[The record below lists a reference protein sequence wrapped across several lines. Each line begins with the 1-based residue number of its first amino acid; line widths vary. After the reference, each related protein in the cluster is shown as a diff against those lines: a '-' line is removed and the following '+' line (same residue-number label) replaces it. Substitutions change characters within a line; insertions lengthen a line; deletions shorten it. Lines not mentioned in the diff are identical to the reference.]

1 MAFLL
6 LFLAIFPQEYL
17 RKRIYATM
25 ALNLCN
31 WAFFQFSNIF
41 YCRPIS
47 KVWDWA
53 NEEEGSCWNINLLM
67 LSGAG
72 MTVILD
78 SIIIVLPIRELL
90 RLRASRCK
98 KITTIAIFVMGI
110 L

>member
-1 MAFLL
+1 MIFLF
-6 LFLAIFPQEYL
+6 LFLAIFPQEGL
-17 RKRIYATM
+17 RKCVYAAM
-25 ALNLCN
+25 ALNVCS
-31 WAFFQFSNIF
+31 WAFFQFSKLF

-53 NEEEGSCWNINLLM
+53 NGEEGSCWDINRLM

-78 SIIIVLPIRELL
+78 TIVIVLPIQELL
-90 RLRASRCK
+90 RLQFSRCK
-98 KITTIAIFVMGI
+98 KVSALVIFVVGI